1 MKALQEKVIEL
12 LELMAENG
20 VTAIHIGF
28 KREDRISSVVA
39 YIGEGKEA
47 DEIVLDMRKLER
59 KIHQKKSEGGKRG
72 ITLDLIN
79 PETLN

>member
-20 VTAIHIGF
+20 VTVIHIGF
-28 KREDRISSVVA
+28 KQEDRISSVIA
-39 YIGEGKEA
+39 YMGEGKEA
-47 DEIVLDMRKLER
+47 DEIVLDMRELER
-59 KIHQKKSEGGKRG
+59 KIHQKKSEGEKKR
-72 ITLDLIN
+72 IALDLIN